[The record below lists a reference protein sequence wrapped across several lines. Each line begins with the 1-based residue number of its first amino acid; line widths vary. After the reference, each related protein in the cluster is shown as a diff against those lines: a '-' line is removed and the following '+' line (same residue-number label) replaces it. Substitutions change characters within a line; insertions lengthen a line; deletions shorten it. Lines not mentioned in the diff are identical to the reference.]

1 MPKPRPQQ
9 DSGFAMQPFRLLDL
23 RVDPGSGRI
32 EGDGEQQHV
41 DPRCMAVL
49 QALAA
54 RPGQL
59 VTRDELFDEVWQDRV
74 VSDET
79 LTQCV
84 FQLRKHLAAAG
95 DNPRYR
101 KLIVTLPKRGYQLEC
116 EVHPDLGQTDQG
128 MFLSSG
134 KRLKLTLFA
143 ALFLLLVVVG
153 GGYQILHRLNTAGF
167 VPPADHAIAVLPFVD
182 FSPDGDQAY
191 LAEGIADEL
200 IDRFTRIQGLRVI
213 ARTSSFSFRDEN
225 VDIPEIAKK
234 LGVSFVLEGSVR
246 KDKDRI
252 RITTQLIDT
261 GSNSHLWSESYDR
274 QLTDILDIQS
284 DIARAVTDAL
294 QLTLAGSADHTP
306 AQIDG
311 QAYDHYQ
318 LGQFFFNR
326 RASGDVERSEQH
338 YRKAVE
344 IDPDFA
350 QAWVG
355 LAAVYWLRAE
365 DRAQMA
371 IWIEKMGTALEQAL
385 KLDPEQPEAH
395 ARAAAYYASI
405 GDEDQR
411 ERHWRLA
418 QQLGPEDNLIVN
430 YAAAHAL
437 DAGDY
442 QRVVEL
448 SRKAVQQDPLSA
460 IAHSNHGFY
469 LLADGQFQAAQAA
482 FAQAEQFNPEMT
494 MHHAM
499 QRTLILVLTSAHEQ
513 AVARAQAWPEGPDRD
528 QILAHSYH
536 ALGQHQAAKAAEQ
549 RLLSRSDGDSAL
561 RMAEIEAVRG
571 DADAAFAWL
580 EQIHLRETAAEKS
593 SVWPRWDE
601 RVRLAPS
608 LRGLRNDPR
617 WEQVMQNL
625 PQYQPLDMAD
635 GRLDFGVSQ
644 N

>member
-1 MPKPRPQQ
+1 MR
-9 DSGFAMQPFRLLDL
+9 
-23 RVDPGSGRI
+23 
-32 EGDGEQQHV
+32 QH
-41 DPRCMAVL
+41 
-49 QALAA
+49 
-54 RPGQL
+54 L
-59 VTRDELFDEVWQDRV
+59 V
-74 VSDET
+74 
-79 LTQCV
+79 
-84 FQLRKHLAAAG
+84 AAAG
-95 DNPRYR
+95 NPEYR
-101 KLIVTLPKRGYQLEC
+101 KLIVTLPKRGYRLDAEIKTAA
-116 EVHPDLGQTDQG
+116 DATDADK
-128 MFLSSG
+128 SP
-134 KRLKLTLFA
+134 A
-143 ALFLLLVVVG
+143 INLLLRP
-153 GGYQILHRLNTAGF
+153 RLLMLLLSMLIGCYFALSWLNSAP
-167 VPPADHAIAVLPFVD
+167 VDKLAAHSIAVLPFAD
-182 FSPDGDQAY
+182 FSPAADQTY
-191 LAEGIADEL
+191 LADGLAEEL
-200 IDRFTRIQGLRVI
+200 IDRLTRIPDLRVI
-213 ARTSSFSFRDEN
+213 ARTSSFSFRGKDA
-225 VDIPEIAKK
+225 DIPEIARK
-234 LGVSFVLEGSVR
+234 LDVGFILEGSVR
-246 KDKDRI
+246 KDAKRI
-252 RITTQLIDT
+252 RITLQLIEAS
-261 GSNSHLWSESYDR
+261 SNSHVWSNSYDR
-274 QLTDILDIQS
+274 ELKDILDVQS
-284 DIARAVTDAL
+284 EIAAAVADAL
-294 QLTLAGSADHTP
+294 HLTLADAPGKAVQAP
-306 AQIDG
+306 VAA
-311 QAYDHYQ
+311 QAYESYL
-318 LGQFFFNR
+318 LGRFFFNR

-395 ARAAAYYASI
+395 ARAAAYYGSI
-405 GDEDQR
+405 GDQDQR

-460 IAHSNHGFY
+460 MAHSNHGFY

-482 FAQAEQFNPEMT
+482 FAQAEQFNPEMA

-499 QRTLILVLTSAHEQ
+499 QRTLILVLTGEHEQ

-536 ALGQHQAAKAAEQ
+536 ALGQHQAATAAEQ

-580 EQIHLRETAAEKS
+580 EQIHLRVTAAEKS
-593 SVWPRWDE
+593 SVWPGWDD

-635 GRLDFGVSQ
+635 GRLEFGVSQ